1 MKISHVVSGCLVV
14 VVTLLWLPPNSEAA
28 RGCDAQDEEQWEKLR
43 DKLPASDIF
52 NIRII
57 IDDLTKLKD
66 KCDPKTRFS
75 ASVVRVLIQ
84 ANFRQEE
91 LRVAEGELQKA
102 GKLYPGKSPTFES
115 AVPSRPMLRR

>member
-43 DKLPASDIF
+43 DKLPTSDIF

-75 ASVVRVLIQ
+75 ASVVRMLIQ

-91 LRVAEGELQKA
+91 LRVAEHELLKA
-102 GKLYPGKSPTFES
+102 EKPYPDKSPTFES